1 MKIAIVR
8 LSALGDIIVSAVFLA
23 AIKERLPNAQIEWFV
38 DERFSAI
45 LEHSPYIDKLHP
57 IALKSALKTFNP
69 LKIFKLFKS
78 LRAYEYDII
87 IDMQGLV
94 KSALIAQT
102 LKAPK
107 KVGFDYASAR
117 EGLSAFFYS
126 QKVSI
131 AYNEP
136 ILKRN
141 FTLLS
146 HALNLSQKEISNEI
160 SESLSSRSKVFSYQ
174 DSPKID
180 ALNLNENKLKIL
192 FVLETSKINKTYPT
206 ERFKELALMLENFQ
220 ICLLWHANED
230 KANALYGAL
239 KNQRDVLLLPKLTL
253 NEVKALL
260 FKMDLIIGGDTGITH
275 LAWALQKPSITLYGN
290 TPMERFKLE
299 SPINVSLTANSNAN
313 YHKKDFSIQ
322 NIEPKKI
329 KECVLNILKEKNDL

>member
-38 DERFSAI
+38 DERFGAI

-57 IALKSALKTFNP
+57 IALKSALTTFNP

-94 KSALIAQT
+94 KSALITQM

-117 EGLSAFFYS
+117 ESLSAFFYS

-131 AYNEP
+131 AYDEP

-141 FTLLS
+141 FTLLF
-146 HALNLSQKEISNEI
+146 HALNLPKKEI

-174 DSPKID
+174 DSPKIN
-180 ALNLNENKLKIL
+180 ALNLNKNKLKIL

-220 ICLLWHANED
+220 ICLLWHADEH
-230 KANALYGAL
+230 KATTLYHAL
-239 KNQRDVLLLPKLTL
+239 KNQCDALLLPKLTL

-299 SPINVSLTANSNAN
+299 SPINVSLTGNSNAN

-322 NIEPKKI
+322 NIDPKKI
-329 KECVLNILKEKNDL
+329 KECVLNILKEKE

>member
-1 MKIAIVR
+1 M
-8 LSALGDIIVSAVFLA
+8 SAVFLTL
-23 AIKERLPNAQIEWFV
+23 IKEHFTNAQIEWFV
-38 DERFSAI
+38 DERFGTI
-45 LEHSPYIDKLHP
+45 LEHSPYIDELHP
-57 IALKSALKTFNP
+57 IALKSTLTTFNP

-78 LRAYEYDII
+78 LRAYEYDIV
-87 IDMQGLV
+87 IDMQGLI
-94 KSALIAQT
+94 KSALITQM

-136 ILKRN
+136 VLKRN

-146 HALNLSQKEISNEI
+146 HALNLPQKEISEG
-160 SESLSSRSKVFSYQ
+160 LSSRSKVFSYQ
-174 DSPKID
+174 DSLKID
-180 ALNLNENKLKIL
+180 ALNLNKNKLKIL
-192 FVLETSKINKTYPT
+192 FVLETSKINKTYPI
-206 ERFKELALMLENFQ
+206 ERFKELALALENFQ
-220 ICLLWHANED
+220 ICLLWHASED
-230 KANALYGAL
+230 KATALYGAL
-239 KNQRDVLLLPKLTL
+239 KNQCDVLLLPKLTL

-299 SPINVSLTANSNAN
+299 SPINVSLTGNSNAN

-329 KECVLNILKEKNDL
+329 KECVLNILKEKE

>member
-23 AIKERLPNAQIEWFV
+23 AIKECLPNAQIEWFV

-57 IALKSALKTFNP
+57 IALKSVLTTFNP

-94 KSALIAQT
+94 KSALITQM

-131 AYNEP
+131 AYDEP

-141 FTLLS
+141 STLLS
-146 HALNLSQKEISNEI
+146 QALNLPKEEISQG
-160 SESLSSRSKVFSYQ
+160 LSSRAKAFSYQ
-174 DSPKID
+174 PSPKIN
-180 ALNLNENKLKIL
+180 ALNLNENKPKIL
-192 FVLETSKINKTYPT
+192 FVLETSKINKTYPI

-220 ICLLWHANED
+220 ICLLWHADED
-230 KANALYGAL
+230 KATALYGAL

-299 SPINVSLTANSNAN
+299 SPINVSLTGNSNAN

-329 KECVLNILKEKNDL
+329 KECVLNILKEKE

>member
-23 AIKERLPNAQIEWFV
+23 MIKERFIHAQIEWFV

-57 IALKSALKTFNP
+57 IALKSALKSFNP

-87 IDMQGLV
+87 IDMQGLI
-94 KSALIAQT
+94 KSALITQC

-117 EGLSAFFYS
+117 EGLSALFYS

-131 AYNEP
+131 AYEEP

-141 FTLLS
+141 FTLIS
-146 HALNLSQKEISNEI
+146 QALNLPKKEISQ
-160 SESLSSRSKVFSYQ
+160 SLTSRSKVFSYQ
-174 DSPKID
+174 DSSQIN
-180 ALNLNENKLKIL
+180 ALNLNENKPKIL
-192 FVLETSKINKTYPT
+192 FVLETSKINKTYPI
-206 ERFKELALMLENFQ
+206 ERFKELALMLESVQ
-220 ICLLWHANED
+220 ICLLWHADEK
-230 KANALYGAL
+230 KAAALYDAL
-239 KNQRDVLLLPKLTL
+239 KNQCDILLLPKLTL

-260 FKMDLIIGGDTGITH
+260 FRMDLIIGGDTGITH
-275 LAWALQKPSITLYGN
+275 LAWALQKASITLYGN

-299 SPINVSLTANSNAN
+299 SPINISLTSNAN
-313 YHKKDFSIQ
+313 ASYHKRDFSIQ
-322 NIEPKKI
+322 NIKPKRI
-329 KECVLNILKEKNDL
+329 KECVLNLLKEKE

>member
-23 AIKERLPNAQIEWFV
+23 LIKERFTNAQIEWFV
-38 DERFSAI
+38 DERFGAI

-57 IALKSALKTFNP
+57 IALKSTLTTFNP

-78 LRAYEYDII
+78 LRAYEYDIV
-87 IDMQGLV
+87 IDMQGLI
-94 KSALIAQT
+94 KSALITQT

-131 AYNEP
+131 AYNESV
-136 ILKRN
+136 LKRN
-141 FTLLS
+141 FTLLF
-146 HALNLSQKEISNEI
+146 HALNLPKKEI

-174 DSPKID
+174 DSLKID
-180 ALNLNENKLKIL
+180 ALNLNKNKPKIL
-192 FVLETSKINKTYPT
+192 FVLETSKINKTYPI
-206 ERFKELALMLENFQ
+206 ERFKELALALENFQ
-220 ICLLWHANED
+220 ICLLWHADED
-230 KANALYGAL
+230 KATALYGAL

-299 SPINVSLTANSNAN
+299 SPINVSLTGNSNAS

-322 NIEPKKI
+322 NIDPKKI
-329 KECVLNILKEKNDL
+329 KECVLNILKEKE

>member
-23 AIKERLPNAQIEWFV
+23 LIKERFTNAQIEWFV
-38 DERFSAI
+38 DERFGAI

-57 IALKSALKTFNP
+57 IALKSTLTTFNP

-78 LRAYEYDII
+78 LRAYKYDIV
-87 IDMQGLV
+87 IDMQGLI
-94 KSALIAQT
+94 KSALITQM

-107 KVGFDYASAR
+107 KVGFDCASAR

-131 AYNEP
+131 AYNES

-146 HALNLSQKEISNEI
+146 HALNLPKKEISEG
-160 SESLSSRSKVFSYQ
+160 LSSRSKVFSYQ

-180 ALNLNENKLKIL
+180 ALNLNKNKPKIL
-192 FVLETSKINKTYPT
+192 FVLETSKINKTYPI
-206 ERFKELALMLENFQ
+206 ERFKELALALENFQ
-220 ICLLWHANED
+220 ICLLWHADED
-230 KANALYGAL
+230 KATALYGAL

-253 NEVKALL
+253 NEIKALL

-299 SPINVSLTANSNAN
+299 SPINVSLTGNSNAN

-329 KECVLNILKEKNDL
+329 KECVLNILKEKE

>member
-8 LSALGDIIVSAVFLA
+8 LSALGDIIVGAVFLA
-23 AIKERLPNAQIEWFV
+23 AIKECLPDAQIEWFV

-57 IALKSALKTFNP
+57 IALKSALTTFNP

-94 KSALIAQT
+94 KSALITQT

-131 AYNEP
+131 AYDEP
-136 ILKRN
+136 VLKRN
-141 FTLLS
+141 FTILS
-146 HALNLSQKEISNEI
+146 QALNLPKKEILEG
-160 SESLSSRSKVFSYQ
+160 LSSRAKVFSYQ

-180 ALNLNENKLKIL
+180 ALNLNKNKPKIL
-192 FVLETSKINKTYPT
+192 FVLETSKINKTYPI

-299 SPINVSLTANSNAN
+299 SPINVSLTGNSNAN

-322 NIEPKKI
+322 NIDPKKI
-329 KECVLNILKEKNDL
+329 KECVLNVLKEKNDL

>member
-8 LSALGDIIVSAVFLA
+8 LSALGDIIVSAVFLPL
-23 AIKERLPNAQIEWFV
+23 IKERFANAQIEWFV

-57 IALKSALKTFNP
+57 IALKSTLTTFNP

-78 LRAYEYDII
+78 LRAYEYDIV
-87 IDMQGLV
+87 IDMQGLI
-94 KSALIAQT
+94 KSALITQM

-136 ILKRN
+136 VLKRN
-141 FTLLS
+141 FMLLF
-146 HALNLSQKEISNEI
+146 HALNLPQKEI
-160 SESLSSRSKVFSYQ
+160 SESLNSRSKVFSYQ

-206 ERFKELALMLENFQ
+206 ERFKELALALENFQ
-220 ICLLWHANED
+220 ICLLWHASED
-230 KANALYGAL
+230 KATALYGAL
-239 KNQRDVLLLPKLTL
+239 KNQCDVLLLPKLTL

-299 SPINVSLTANSNAN
+299 SPINVSLTGNSNAN

-329 KECVLNILKEKNDL
+329 KECVLNILKEKE

>member
-23 AIKERLPNAQIEWFV
+23 LIKERFTNAQIEWFV
-38 DERFSAI
+38 DERFGAI

-57 IALKSALKTFNP
+57 VALKSTLTTFNP

-78 LRAYEYDII
+78 LRAYEYDIV
-87 IDMQGLV
+87 IDMQGLI
-94 KSALIAQT
+94 KSALITQM

-131 AYNEP
+131 AYNESV
-136 ILKRN
+136 LKRN

-146 HALNLSQKEISNEI
+146 HALNLPKKEI

-180 ALNLNENKLKIL
+180 ALNLNKNKPKIL
-192 FVLETSKINKTYPT
+192 FVLETSKINKTYPI
-206 ERFKELALMLENFQ
+206 ERFKELALALENFQ
-220 ICLLWHANED
+220 ICLLWHASED
-230 KANALYGAL
+230 KATALYGAL

-299 SPINVSLTANSNAN
+299 SPINVSLTGNSNAN

-322 NIEPKKI
+322 NIDPKKI
-329 KECVLNILKEKNDL
+329 KECVLNILKEKE

>member
-8 LSALGDIIVSAVFLA
+8 LSALGDIIVSAVFLVL
-23 AIKERLPNAQIEWFV
+23 IKERFTNAQIEWFV
-38 DERFSAI
+38 DERFNAI

-57 IALKSALKTFNP
+57 IALKSTLTTFNP

-78 LRAYEYDII
+78 LRAYEYDIV
-87 IDMQGLV
+87 IDMQGLI
-94 KSALIAQT
+94 KSALITQM

-141 FTLLS
+141 FTLLF
-146 HALNLSQKEISNEI
+146 HALNLPKKEI

-174 DSPKID
+174 DSPKIN
-180 ALNLNENKLKIL
+180 ALNLNQNKPKIL

-220 ICLLWHANED
+220 ICLLWHANEN
-230 KANALYGAL
+230 KATALYGAL

-299 SPINVSLTANSNAN
+299 SPINVSLTGNSNAN

-329 KECVLNILKEKNDL
+329 KECVLNILKEKE

>member
-23 AIKERLPNAQIEWFV
+23 LIKERFTNAQIEWFV
-38 DERFSAI
+38 DERFGAI

-57 IALKSALKTFNP
+57 IALKSTLTTFNP

-94 KSALIAQT
+94 KSALITQT

-131 AYNEP
+131 AYDEP

-146 HALNLSQKEISNEI
+146 QALNLPKNEI
-160 SESLSSRSKVFSYQ
+160 SEGLNSRFKVFSYQ

-180 ALNLNENKLKIL
+180 ALNLNQNKPKIL
-192 FVLETSKINKTYPT
+192 FVLETSKINKTYPI
-206 ERFKELALMLENFQ
+206 ERFKDLALMLENFQ
-220 ICLLWHANED
+220 ICLLWHADEY

-239 KNQRDVLLLPKLTL
+239 KHQRDVLLLPKLTL

-275 LAWALQKPSITLYGN
+275 LAWALQKASITLYGN
-290 TPMERFKLE
+290 TPVERFKLE
-299 SPINVSLTANSNAN
+299 SPINVSLTGNSNAN

-329 KECVLNILKEKNDL
+329 KECVLNILKEKE

>member
-23 AIKERLPNAQIEWFV
+23 LIKERFTNAQIEWFV
-38 DERFSAI
+38 DERFGAI

-57 IALKSALKTFNP
+57 IALKSTLTTFNP

-78 LRAYEYDII
+78 LRAYEYDIV
-87 IDMQGLV
+87 IDMQGLI
-94 KSALIAQT
+94 KSALITQM

-107 KVGFDYASAR
+107 KVGFDYASAK

-131 AYNEP
+131 AYNESV
-136 ILKRN
+136 LKRN

-146 HALNLSQKEISNEI
+146 HALNLPKNEI
-160 SESLSSRSKVFSYQ
+160 SEGLSSRSKVFSYQ
-174 DSPKID
+174 DSLKID
-180 ALNLNENKLKIL
+180 ALNLNKNKLKIL
-192 FVLETSKINKTYPT
+192 FVLETSKINKTYPI
-206 ERFKELALMLENFQ
+206 ERFKELALALENFQ
-220 ICLLWHANED
+220 ICLLWHASED
-230 KANALYGAL
+230 KATALYGAL

-299 SPINVSLTANSNAN
+299 SPINVSLTGNSNAN

-329 KECVLNILKEKNDL
+329 KECVLNILKEKE

>member
-8 LSALGDIIVSAVFLA
+8 LSALGDIIVGAVFLA
-23 AIKERLPNAQIEWFV
+23 TIKECLPNAQIEWFV
-38 DERFSAI
+38 DERFGAI

-57 IALKSALKTFNP
+57 IALKSALTTFNP

-94 KSALIAQT
+94 KSALITQM

-107 KVGFDYASAR
+107 KVGFDCTSAR

-126 QKVSI
+126 QKISI
-131 AYNEP
+131 AYDEP

-146 HALNLSQKEISNEI
+146 QALNLPKNEI

-174 DSPKID
+174 DSPKIN
-180 ALNLNENKLKIL
+180 ALNLNENKPKIL

-220 ICLLWHANED
+220 ICLLWHADED

-260 FKMDLIIGGDTGITH
+260 FKMDVIIGGDTGITH

-299 SPINVSLTANSNAN
+299 SPINVSLTGNSNAN

-322 NIEPKKI
+322 NIDPKKI
-329 KECVLNILKEKNDL
+329 KECVLNILKEKE

>member
-23 AIKERLPNAQIEWFV
+23 LIKERFTNAQIEWFV

-57 IALKSALKTFNP
+57 IALKSTLTTFNP

-78 LRAYEYDII
+78 LRAYEYDIV
-87 IDMQGLV
+87 IDMQGLI
-94 KSALIAQT
+94 KSALITQM

-107 KVGFDYASAR
+107 KVGFDCASAR

-136 ILKRN
+136 VLKRN

-146 HALNLSQKEISNEI
+146 HALNLPKKEISQG
-160 SESLSSRSKVFSYQ
+160 LSSRSKVFSYQ

-192 FVLETSKINKTYPT
+192 FVLETSKINKTYPI
-206 ERFKELALMLENFQ
+206 ERFKELALALENFQ
-220 ICLLWHANED
+220 ICLLWHAGED
-230 KANALYGAL
+230 KATALYGAL
-239 KNQRDVLLLPKLTL
+239 KNQCDVLLLPKLTL

-260 FKMDLIIGGDTGITH
+260 FKMDVIIGGDTGITH

-299 SPINVSLTANSNAN
+299 SPINVSLTGNSNAN

-329 KECVLNILKEKNDL
+329 KECVLNILKEKE

>member
-8 LSALGDIIVSAVFLA
+8 LSALGDIIVSAVFLSV
-23 AIKERLPNAQIEWFV
+23 IKERFINAQIEWFV

-57 IALKSALKTFNP
+57 IALKSTLTTFNP

-87 IDMQGLV
+87 IDMQGLI
-94 KSALIAQT
+94 KSALITQM

-136 ILKRN
+136 VLKRN

-146 HALNLSQKEISNEI
+146 YALNLPKKEISEI
-160 SESLSSRSKVFSYQ
+160 LSSRSKVFSYQ
-174 DSPKID
+174 DSPKIN
-180 ALNLNENKLKIL
+180 ALNLNQNKPKIL
-192 FVLETSKINKTYPT
+192 FVLETSKINKTYPI
-206 ERFKELALMLENFQ
+206 ERFKELALALENVQ
-220 ICLLWHANED
+220 ISLLWHADEK
-230 KANALYGAL
+230 KAATLYDAL

-299 SPINVSLTANSNAN
+299 SPINVSLTGNSNAN
-313 YHKKDFSIQ
+313 YYKKDFSIQ

>member
-8 LSALGDIIVSAVFLA
+8 LSALGDIIVGAVFLA
-23 AIKERLPNAQIEWFV
+23 TIKECLPNAQIEWFV
-38 DERFSAI
+38 DERFGAI

-57 IALKSALKTFNP
+57 IALKSALTTLNP

-94 KSALIAQT
+94 KSALITQM

-131 AYNEP
+131 AYDEP

-146 HALNLSQKEISNEI
+146 QALNLPKKEISEGLN
-160 SESLSSRSKVFSYQ
+160 SRFKVFSYQ
-174 DSPKID
+174 DSPKIN
-180 ALNLNENKLKIL
+180 ALNLNQNKPKIL
-192 FVLETSKINKTYPT
+192 FVLETSKINKTYPI
-206 ERFKELALMLENFQ
+206 ERFKDLALMLENFQ
-220 ICLLWHANED
+220 ICLLWHADEH
-230 KANALYGAL
+230 KATTLYHAL
-239 KNQRDVLLLPKLTL
+239 KYQRDILLLPKLTL

-260 FKMDLIIGGDTGITH
+260 FKMDVIIGGDTGITH
-275 LAWALQKPSITLYGN
+275 LAWALQKASITLYGN

-299 SPINVSLTANSNAN
+299 SPINVSLTGNSNAN

-329 KECVLNILKEKNDL
+329 KECVLNILKEKE

>member
-23 AIKERLPNAQIEWFV
+23 AIKECLPDAQIEWFV
-38 DERFSAI
+38 DERFGAI

-57 IALKSALKTFNP
+57 IALKSVLTTFNP
-69 LKIFKLFKS
+69 LKIFKFFKS

-131 AYNEP
+131 AYDEP

-146 HALNLSQKEISNEI
+146 HALNLPKNEI
-160 SESLSSRSKVFSYQ
+160 SEGLSSRAKVFSYQ

-180 ALNLNENKLKIL
+180 ALNLNKNKPKIL

-206 ERFKELALMLENFQ
+206 ERFKELALALENFQ
-220 ICLLWHANED
+220 ICLLWHADED

-239 KNQRDVLLLPKLTL
+239 KNQCDVLLLPKLTL

-299 SPINVSLTANSNAN
+299 SPINVSLTGNSNAN

-329 KECVLNILKEKNDL
+329 KECVLNILKEKE

>member
-23 AIKERLPNAQIEWFV
+23 LIKEYFTNAQIEWFV

-45 LEHSPYIDKLHP
+45 LEHSPYIDKLHS
-57 IALKSALKTFNP
+57 IALKSTLTAFNP

-78 LRAYEYDII
+78 LRAYEYDIV
-87 IDMQGLV
+87 IDMQGLI
-94 KSALIAQT
+94 KSALITQM

-107 KVGFDYASAR
+107 KVGFDCTSAR

-136 ILKRN
+136 VLKRN

-146 HALNLSQKEISNEI
+146 HALNLPKKEILEG
-160 SESLSSRSKVFSYQ
+160 LSSRSKVFSYQ

-180 ALNLNENKLKIL
+180 ALNLNKNRPKIL
-192 FVLETSKINKTYPT
+192 FVLETSKINKTYPI
-206 ERFKELALMLENFQ
+206 ERFKELALALENFQ
-220 ICLLWHANED
+220 ICLLWHADED
-230 KANALYGAL
+230 KANALYDAL

-299 SPINVSLTANSNAN
+299 SPINVSLTGNSNAN

-329 KECVLNILKEKNDL
+329 KECVLDILKEKE

>member
-8 LSALGDIIVSAVFLA
+8 LSALGDIIVGAVFLA
-23 AIKERLPNAQIEWFV
+23 AIKERFTNAQIEWFV
-38 DERFSAI
+38 DERFGAI

-57 IALKSALKTFNP
+57 IALKSTLTTFNP

-78 LRAYEYDII
+78 LRAYEYDIV
-87 IDMQGLV
+87 IDMQGLI
-94 KSALIAQT
+94 KSALITQM

-117 EGLSAFFYS
+117 ESLSAFFYS

-131 AYNEP
+131 AYNESV
-136 ILKRN
+136 LKRN

-146 HALNLSQKEISNEI
+146 HALNLPKNEI
-160 SESLSSRSKVFSYQ
+160 SESLSSRFKVFSYQ
-174 DSPKID
+174 DSPKIG
-180 ALNLNENKLKIL
+180 ALNLNKNKLKIL
-192 FVLETSKINKTYPT
+192 FVLETSKINKTYPI
-206 ERFKELALMLENFQ
+206 ERFKELALALENFQ
-220 ICLLWHANED
+220 ICLLWHASED
-230 KANALYGAL
+230 KATALYGAL

-299 SPINVSLTANSNAN
+299 SPINVSLTGNSNAN

-329 KECVLNILKEKNDL
+329 KECVLNILKEKE

>member
-23 AIKERLPNAQIEWFV
+23 LIKERFTNAQIEWFV

-57 IALKSALKTFNP
+57 IALKSTLTTFNP

-78 LRAYEYDII
+78 LRAYEYDIV
-87 IDMQGLV
+87 IDMQGLI
-94 KSALIAQT
+94 KSALITQM

-131 AYNEP
+131 AYNESV
-136 ILKRN
+136 LKRN

-146 HALNLSQKEISNEI
+146 HALNLPKKEI

-180 ALNLNENKLKIL
+180 ALNLNKNKPKIL
-192 FVLETSKINKTYPT
+192 FVLETSKINKTYPI
-206 ERFKELALMLENFQ
+206 ERFKELALALENFQ
-220 ICLLWHANED
+220 ICLLWHASED
-230 KANALYGAL
+230 KATALYGAL

-299 SPINVSLTANSNAN
+299 SPINVSLTGNSNAN

-329 KECVLNILKEKNDL
+329 KECVLNILKEKG

>member
-23 AIKERLPNAQIEWFV
+23 LIKERFTNAQIEWFV
-38 DERFSAI
+38 DERFGAI

-57 IALKSALKTFNP
+57 IALKSTLTTFNP

-78 LRAYEYDII
+78 LRAYEYDIV
-87 IDMQGLV
+87 IDMQGLI
-94 KSALIAQT
+94 KSALITQM

-107 KVGFDYASAR
+107 KVGFDCTSAR

-136 ILKRN
+136 VLKRN

-146 HALNLSQKEISNEI
+146 HALNLPKKEISEG
-160 SESLSSRSKVFSYQ
+160 LSSRSKVFSYQ
-174 DSPKID
+174 DSPKVG

-192 FVLETSKINKTYPT
+192 FVLETSKVNKTYPI

-220 ICLLWHANED
+220 ICLLWHADED
-230 KANALYGAL
+230 KATALYGAL

-299 SPINVSLTANSNAN
+299 SPINVSLTGNSNAN

-329 KECVLNILKEKNDL
+329 KECVLNILKEKE

>member
-23 AIKERLPNAQIEWFV
+23 VIKECLPNAQIEWFV
-38 DERFSAI
+38 DERFGAI

-57 IALKSALKTFNP
+57 IALKSTLTTFNP

-78 LRAYEYDII
+78 LRAYEYDIV
-87 IDMQGLV
+87 IDMQGLI
-94 KSALIAQT
+94 KSALITQM

-117 EGLSAFFYS
+117 ESLSAFFYS

-146 HALNLSQKEISNEI
+146 HALNLPKNEI
-160 SESLSSRSKVFSYQ
+160 SEGLSSRAKVFSYQ

-180 ALNLNENKLKIL
+180 ALNLNKNKLKIL
-192 FVLETSKINKTYPT
+192 FVLETSKINKTYPI
-206 ERFKELALMLENFQ
+206 ERFKELALALKNFQ
-220 ICLLWHANED
+220 ICLLWHADED
-230 KANALYGAL
+230 KATALYGAL

-299 SPINVSLTANSNAN
+299 SPINVSLTGNSNAN

-329 KECVLNILKEKNDL
+329 KECVLNILKEKE

>member
-8 LSALGDIIVSAVFLA
+8 LSALGDIIVGAVFLA
-23 AIKERLPNAQIEWFV
+23 AIKECLPNAQIEWFV

-57 IALKSALKTFNP
+57 IALKSALTTFNP

-94 KSALIAQT
+94 KSALITQM

-131 AYNEP
+131 AYDEP

-146 HALNLSQKEISNEI
+146 HALNLPKNEI
-160 SESLSSRSKVFSYQ
+160 SEGLNSRFKVFSYQ
-174 DSPKID
+174 DSPKIN
-180 ALNLNENKLKIL
+180 ALNLNQNKPKIL

-206 ERFKELALMLENFQ
+206 ERFKELALALENFQ
-220 ICLLWHANED
+220 ICLLWHADED

-239 KNQRDVLLLPKLTL
+239 KHQRDILLLPKLTL

-275 LAWALQKPSITLYGN
+275 LAWALQKASITLYGN

-299 SPINVSLTANSNAN
+299 SPINVSLTGNSNAN

-322 NIEPKKI
+322 NIDPKKI
-329 KECVLNILKEKNDL
+329 KECVLNILKEKE

>member
-8 LSALGDIIVSAVFLA
+8 LSALGDIIVSAVFLV
-23 AIKERLPNAQIEWFV
+23 AIKECLPNAQIEWFV
-38 DERFSAI
+38 DERFGAI

-57 IALKSALKTFNP
+57 IALKSALTTLNP

-94 KSALIAQT
+94 KSALITQM

-131 AYNEP
+131 AYDEP

-146 HALNLSQKEISNEI
+146 QALNLPKNEI
-160 SESLSSRSKVFSYQ
+160 SEGLSSRSKVFSYQ
-174 DSPKID
+174 DSPKIN
-180 ALNLNENKLKIL
+180 ALNLNQNKPKIL

-220 ICLLWHANED
+220 ICLLWHADEK
-230 KANALYGAL
+230 KATTLYHAL
-239 KNQRDVLLLPKLTL
+239 KHQRDVLLLPKLTL

-260 FKMDLIIGGDTGITH
+260 FKMDVIIGGDTGITH

-299 SPINVSLTANSNAN
+299 SPINVSLTGNSNAN

-322 NIEPKKI
+322 NIDPKKI
-329 KECVLNILKEKNDL
+329 KECVLNILKEKE

>member
-23 AIKERLPNAQIEWFV
+23 VIKERFTDAQIEWFV

-45 LEHSPYIDKLHP
+45 LEHSPYIDKLYP
-57 IALKSALKTFNP
+57 IALKSTLTTFNP

-94 KSALIAQT
+94 KSALITQM

-146 HALNLSQKEISNEI
+146 HALNLPKKEISEG
-160 SESLSSRSKVFSYQ
+160 LSSRAKVFSYQ
-174 DSPKID
+174 PSLKID
-180 ALNLNENKLKIL
+180 ALNLNQNKPKIL

-220 ICLLWHANED
+220 ICLLWHADED
-230 KANALYGAL
+230 KAAALYGAL
-239 KNQRDVLLLPKLTL
+239 KDQRDVLLLPKLTL

-299 SPINVSLTANSNAN
+299 SPINVSLTGNSNAN
-313 YHKKDFSIQ
+313 YHKRDFSIQ

-329 KECVLNILKEKNDL
+329 KECVLNILKEKE

>member
-1 MKIAIVR
+1 MKIAIIR

-23 AIKERLPNAQIEWFV
+23 AIKERFTDAQIEWFV

-57 IALKSALKTFNP
+57 IALKSALTTFNP

-94 KSALIAQT
+94 KSALITQM

-117 EGLSAFFYS
+117 ESLSAFFYS

-131 AYNEP
+131 AYDEP

-146 HALNLSQKEISNEI
+146 QALNLPKNEI
-160 SESLSSRSKVFSYQ
+160 SEGLSSRAKVFSYQ

-180 ALNLNENKLKIL
+180 ALNLNKNKPKIL

-206 ERFKELALMLENFQ
+206 ERFKELALALENFQ
-220 ICLLWHANED
+220 ICLLWHADEH
-230 KANALYGAL
+230 KATTLYHAL
-239 KNQRDVLLLPKLTL
+239 KHQCDVLLLPKLTL

-260 FKMDLIIGGDTGITH
+260 FKMDVIIGGDTGITH
-275 LAWALQKPSITLYGN
+275 LAWALQKASITLYGN

-299 SPINVSLTANSNAN
+299 SPINISLTGNSNAN

-322 NIEPKKI
+322 NIDPKKI

>member
-23 AIKERLPNAQIEWFV
+23 LIKERFVNAQIEWFV

-57 IALKSALKTFNP
+57 IALKSTLTTFNP

-78 LRAYEYDII
+78 LRAYEYDIV
-87 IDMQGLV
+87 IDMQGLI
-94 KSALIAQT
+94 KSALITQM

-141 FTLLS
+141 FTLLF
-146 HALNLSQKEISNEI
+146 HALDLPKKEISEG
-160 SESLSSRSKVFSYQ
+160 LSSRFKVFSYQ

-180 ALNLNENKLKIL
+180 ALNLNKNKLKIL
-192 FVLETSKINKTYPT
+192 FVLETSKINKTYPI
-206 ERFKELALMLENFQ
+206 ERFKELALALENFQ
-220 ICLLWHANED
+220 ICLLWHASED
-230 KANALYGAL
+230 KATALYGAL

-299 SPINVSLTANSNAN
+299 SPINVSLTGNSNAN

-329 KECVLNILKEKNDL
+329 KECVLNILKEKE

>member
-23 AIKERLPNAQIEWFV
+23 AIKERFANAQIEWFV

-57 IALKSALKTFNP
+57 IALKSTLTTFNP

-78 LRAYEYDII
+78 LRAYEYDIV
-87 IDMQGLV
+87 IDMQGLI
-94 KSALIAQT
+94 KSALITQM

-136 ILKRN
+136 VLKRN

-146 HALNLSQKEISNEI
+146 HALNLSKKEISEG
-160 SESLSSRSKVFSYQ
+160 LSSRSKVFSYQ
-174 DSPKID
+174 DSLKID
-180 ALNLNENKLKIL
+180 ALNLNKNKPKIL
-192 FVLETSKINKTYPT
+192 FVLETSKINKTYPI
-206 ERFKELALMLENFQ
+206 ERFKELALALENFQ
-220 ICLLWHANED
+220 ICLLWHASED
-230 KANALYGAL
+230 KATALYGAL

-299 SPINVSLTANSNAN
+299 SPINVSLTGNSNAN

-329 KECVLNILKEKNDL
+329 KECVLNILKEKE

>member
-1 MKIAIVR
+1 MNIAIVR

-23 AIKERLPNAQIEWFV
+23 LIKERFANAQIEWFV
-38 DERFSAI
+38 DERFGAI

-57 IALKSALKTFNP
+57 IALKSTLTTFNP

-78 LRAYEYDII
+78 LRAYEYDIV
-87 IDMQGLV
+87 IDMQGLI
-94 KSALIAQT
+94 KSALITQM

-136 ILKRN
+136 VLKRN

-146 HALNLSQKEISNEI
+146 HALNLPQKEISEG
-160 SESLSSRSKVFSYQ
+160 LSSRSKVFSYQ

-180 ALNLNENKLKIL
+180 ALNLNKNKLKIL
-192 FVLETSKINKTYPT
+192 FVLETSKINKTYPI
-206 ERFKELALMLENFQ
+206 ERFKELALALALENFQ
-220 ICLLWHANED
+220 ICLLWHASED
-230 KANALYGAL
+230 KATALYHTL

-299 SPINVSLTANSNAN
+299 SPINVSLTGNSNAN

-329 KECVLNILKEKNDL
+329 KECVLNILKEKE

>member
-23 AIKERLPNAQIEWFV
+23 LIKERFTNAQIEWFV

-57 IALKSALKTFNP
+57 IALKSTLTAFNP

-78 LRAYEYDII
+78 LRAYEYDIV
-87 IDMQGLV
+87 IDMQGLI
-94 KSALIAQT
+94 KSALITQM

-107 KVGFDYASAR
+107 KVGFDCTSAR

-131 AYNEP
+131 AYDEP

-146 HALNLSQKEISNEI
+146 HALNLPQKEISEGLN
-160 SESLSSRSKVFSYQ
+160 SRSKVFSYQ
-174 DSPKID
+174 DSPKIN
-180 ALNLNENKLKIL
+180 ALNLNQNKPKIL
-192 FVLETSKINKTYPT
+192 FVLETSKINKTYPI
-206 ERFKELALMLENFQ
+206 ERFKELALALENFQ
-220 ICLLWHANED
+220 ICLLWHADED

-239 KNQRDVLLLPKLTL
+239 KNQCDALLLPKLTL

-299 SPINVSLTANSNAN
+299 SPINVSLTGNSNAN

-329 KECVLNILKEKNDL
+329 KECVLNILKEKE

>member
-8 LSALGDIIVSAVFLA
+8 LSALGDIIVGAVFLA
-23 AIKERLPNAQIEWFV
+23 AIKECLPNAQIEWFV

-57 IALKSALKTFNP
+57 IALKSALTTLNP

-94 KSALIAQT
+94 KSALITQT

-136 ILKRN
+136 VLKRN

-146 HALNLSQKEISNEI
+146 HALNLPKKEI
-160 SESLSSRSKVFSYQ
+160 SESLSSRFKVFSYQ

-180 ALNLNENKLKIL
+180 ALNLNQNKPKIL

-206 ERFKELALMLENFQ
+206 ERFKELALALENFQ
-220 ICLLWHANED
+220 ICLLWHADEH
-230 KANALYGAL
+230 KAATLYHAL
-239 KNQRDVLLLPKLTL
+239 KHQCDALLLPKLTL

-260 FKMDLIIGGDTGITH
+260 FKMDVIIGGDTGITH

-299 SPINVSLTANSNAN
+299 SPINVSLTGNSNAN

-329 KECVLNILKEKNDL
+329 KECVLNILKEKE

>member
-23 AIKERLPNAQIEWFV
+23 AIKECLPNAQIEWFV
-38 DERFSAI
+38 DERFGAI

-57 IALKSALKTFNP
+57 IALKSTLTTFNP

-94 KSALIAQT
+94 KSALITQM

-117 EGLSAFFYS
+117 ESLSTFFYS
-126 QKVSI
+126 EKVSI
-131 AYNEP
+131 AYSES

-146 HALNLSQKEISNEI
+146 HALNLPKKEISEG
-160 SESLSSRSKVFSYQ
+160 LSSRFKVFSYQ

-180 ALNLNENKLKIL
+180 ALNLNQNKLKIL
-192 FVLETSKINKTYPT
+192 FVLETSKINKTYPI
-206 ERFKELALMLENFQ
+206 ERFKELALALENFQ
-220 ICLLWHANED
+220 ICLLWHADED

-299 SPINVSLTANSNAN
+299 SPINVSLTGNSNAN

-322 NIEPKKI
+322 NIDPKKI
-329 KECVLNILKEKNDL
+329 KECVLNILKEKE

>member
-23 AIKERLPNAQIEWFV
+23 TIKERFTNAQIEWFV
-38 DERFSAI
+38 DERFGAI

-57 IALKSALKTFNP
+57 IALKSTLTTFNP

-78 LRAYEYDII
+78 LRAYEYDIV
-87 IDMQGLV
+87 IDMQGLI
-94 KSALIAQT
+94 KSALITQM

-146 HALNLSQKEISNEI
+146 HALNLPKKEISEG
-160 SESLSSRSKVFSYQ
+160 LSSRSKVFSYQ
-174 DSPKID
+174 DSPKVD

-192 FVLETSKINKTYPT
+192 FVLETSKINKTYPI

-220 ICLLWHANED
+220 ICLLWHASED

-299 SPINVSLTANSNAN
+299 SPINVSLTGNSNAN

-329 KECVLNILKEKNDL
+329 KECVLNILKEKE

>member
-23 AIKERLPNAQIEWFV
+23 LIKERFTNAQIEWFV
-38 DERFSAI
+38 DERFGAI

-57 IALKSALKTFNP
+57 IALKNTLTTFNP

-78 LRAYEYDII
+78 LRTYEYDIV
-87 IDMQGLV
+87 IDMQGLI
-94 KSALIAQT
+94 KSALITQM

-136 ILKRN
+136 VLKRN

-146 HALNLSQKEISNEI
+146 HALNLPKKEISEG
-160 SESLSSRSKVFSYQ
+160 LSSRSKVFSYQ
-174 DSPKID
+174 DSLKID
-180 ALNLNENKLKIL
+180 ALNLNENKPKIL
-192 FVLETSKINKTYPT
+192 FVLETSKINKTYPI
-206 ERFKELALMLENFQ
+206 ERFKELALALENFQ
-220 ICLLWHANED
+220 ICLLWHASED
-230 KANALYGAL
+230 KATALYGAL

-299 SPINVSLTANSNAN
+299 NPINVSLTGNSNAN

-329 KECVLNILKEKNDL
+329 KECVLNILKEKE

>member
-23 AIKERLPNAQIEWFV
+23 AIKECLPNAQIEWFV
-38 DERFSAI
+38 DERFGAI

-57 IALKSALKTFNP
+57 IALKSVLTTFNP

-78 LRAYEYDII
+78 LRTYEYDII

-94 KSALIAQT
+94 KSALITQM

-146 HALNLSQKEISNEI
+146 HALNLPQKEISEG
-160 SESLSSRSKVFSYQ
+160 LSSRAKVFSYQ
-174 DSPKID
+174 PSLKID
-180 ALNLNENKLKIL
+180 ALNLNQNKPKIL
-192 FVLETSKINKTYPT
+192 FVLETSRVNKTYPT

-220 ICLLWHANED
+220 ICLLWHADED

-239 KNQRDVLLLPKLTL
+239 KNQCDVLLLPKLTL

-299 SPINVSLTANSNAN
+299 SPINVSLTGNSNAN

>member
-8 LSALGDIIVSAVFLA
+8 LSALGDIIVSAVFLV
-23 AIKERLPNAQIEWFV
+23 AIKERFIDAQIEWFV

-57 IALKSALKTFNP
+57 IALKSALTTFNP

-94 KSALIAQT
+94 KSALITQM

-107 KVGFDYASAR
+107 KVGFDYASVR

-131 AYNEP
+131 AYDEP

-146 HALNLSQKEISNEI
+146 QALNLPKNEI
-160 SESLSSRSKVFSYQ
+160 SESLSSRFKVFSYQ
-174 DSPKID
+174 DSPKIN
-180 ALNLNENKLKIL
+180 ALNLNQNKPKIL

-220 ICLLWHANED
+220 ICLLWHADEK
-230 KANALYGAL
+230 KATTLYHSL
-239 KNQRDVLLLPKLTL
+239 KNQCDILLLPKLTL

-299 SPINVSLTANSNAN
+299 SPINVSLTGNSNAN

-322 NIEPKKI
+322 NIDPKKI
-329 KECVLNILKEKNDL
+329 KECVSNILKEKE

>member
-23 AIKERLPNAQIEWFV
+23 VIKECLPNAQIEWFV
-38 DERFSAI
+38 DERFGAI

-57 IALKSALKTFNP
+57 IALKSTLTTFNP

-78 LRAYEYDII
+78 LRAYEYDIV

-94 KSALIAQT
+94 KSALITQM

-131 AYNEP
+131 AYDEP

-141 FTLLS
+141 FTLLF
-146 HALNLSQKEISNEI
+146 HALNLPKNKI
-160 SESLSSRSKVFSYQ
+160 SEGLNSRSKVFSYQ

-180 ALNLNENKLKIL
+180 ALNLNKNKLKIL
-192 FVLETSKINKTYPT
+192 FVLETSKINKTYPI
-206 ERFKELALMLENFQ
+206 ERFKELALALENFQ
-220 ICLLWHANED
+220 ICLLWHASED
-230 KANALYGAL
+230 KATALYGTL

-299 SPINVSLTANSNAN
+299 SPINVSLTGNSNAN

-329 KECVLNILKEKNDL
+329 KECVLNILKEKE

>member
-23 AIKERLPNAQIEWFV
+23 TIKECLPNAQIEWFV

-57 IALKSALKTFNP
+57 IALKSALKTLNP

-94 KSALIAQT
+94 KSALITQM

-131 AYNEP
+131 AYDEP

-146 HALNLSQKEISNEI
+146 QALNLPKEEISQ
-160 SESLSSRSKVFSYQ
+160 SLSSRFKVFSYQ
-174 DSPKID
+174 DSPKIN
-180 ALNLNENKLKIL
+180 ALNLNQNKPKIL

-206 ERFKELALMLENFQ
+206 ERFKELALALENFQ
-220 ICLLWHANED
+220 ICLLWHADED
-230 KANALYGAL
+230 KAATLYHAL
-239 KNQRDVLLLPKLTL
+239 KHQRDVLLLPKLTL

-260 FKMDLIIGGDTGITH
+260 FKMDVIIGGDTGITH

-299 SPINVSLTANSNAN
+299 SLINVSLTGNSNAS

-329 KECVLNILKEKNDL
+329 KECVLNILKEKE

>member
-23 AIKERLPNAQIEWFV
+23 LIKERFTNAQIEWFV

-57 IALKSALKTFNP
+57 IALKSTLTTFNP

-78 LRAYEYDII
+78 LRAYEYDIV
-87 IDMQGLV
+87 IDMQGLI
-94 KSALIAQT
+94 KSALITQM

-136 ILKRN
+136 VLKRN
-141 FTLLS
+141 FTLLF
-146 HALNLSQKEISNEI
+146 HALNLPKKEI
-160 SESLSSRSKVFSYQ
+160 SESLNSRSKVFSYQ

-180 ALNLNENKLKIL
+180 ALNLNKNKLKIL
-192 FVLETSKINKTYPT
+192 FVLETSKINKTYPI
-206 ERFKELALMLENFQ
+206 ERFKELALALENFQ
-220 ICLLWHANED
+220 ICLLWHASED
-230 KANALYGAL
+230 KTTALYGAL
-239 KNQRDVLLLPKLTL
+239 KNQCDVLLLPKLTL

-299 SPINVSLTANSNAN
+299 SPINVSLTGNSNAN

-329 KECVLNILKEKNDL
+329 KECVLNILKEKE